1 MVELT
6 GATRNQL
13 REERFLA
20 SEASSFGERFWRA
33 KRAAS
38 ENDFGERSESL
49 GERFWRAKR
58 GIQYTQ
64 KIFGKRSEPLGE
76 QFWRVKRSV
85 IFPPNLGGKPPS
97 FYFSKNPPTCWGV
110 FYLYKISKI
119 TLAFFCK
126 NTHKLAGGFFTFK
139 K

>member
-1 MVELT
+1 MIFGE
-6 GATRNQL
+6 RSEPL
-13 REERFLA
+13 RRTILA
-20 SEASSFGERFWRA
+20 SEASR
-33 KRAAS
+33 S
-38 ENDFGERSESL
+38 ENDFGERSKPL

-97 FYFSKNPPTCWGV
+97 FYFSKKNPTCWGG
-110 FYLYKISKI
+110 YLQKI
-119 TLAFFCK
+119 TLVFFYE
-126 NTHKLAGGFFTFK
+126 NTPQLIGGFTFK

>member
-1 MVELT
+1 MIKEKKIRNGNFTLRCFLTEGKFISMVELT

-33 KRAAS
+33 KR
-38 ENDFGERSESL
+38 
-49 GERFWRAKR
+49 

-76 QFWRVKRSV
+76 KFWRVKRSV
-85 IFPPNLGGKPPS
+85 ISP
-97 FYFSKNPPTCWGV
+97 PPT
-110 FYLYKISKI
+110 
-119 TLAFFCK
+119 
-126 NTHKLAGGFFTFK
+126 
-139 K
+139 

>member
-1 MVELT
+1 MLIEKIVQYSNALSSVCKLSRFFGALRRPMVELT

-20 SEASSFGERFWRA
+20 SEASSF
-33 KRAAS
+33 
-38 ENDFGERSESL
+38 

-85 IFPPNLGGKPPS
+85 ISP
-97 FYFSKNPPTCWGV
+97 
-110 FYLYKISKI
+110 
-119 TLAFFCK
+119 
-126 NTHKLAGGFFTFK
+126 
-139 K
+139 

>member
-20 SEASSFGERFWRA
+20 SEASSF
-33 KRAAS
+33 
-38 ENDFGERSESL
+38 

-85 IFPPNLGGKPPS
+85 IFPPNLGGKPLS
-97 FYFSKNPPTCWGV
+97 FYFSKNPNLLGGGLP
-110 FYLYKISKI
+110 SK
-119 TLAFFCK
+119 
-126 NTHKLAGGFFTFK
+126 NFK